1 MKKTRLKTRT
11 WVLILAGILCLCLL
25 VIFTSRRTPRLT
37 AGIYVDG
44 VLVRRVDLNR
54 VQEEEHYRVESHG
67 GFNEILI
74 QPGRICVASADCPD
88 KICVVEGWL
97 PDFGLPIACIPHNLL
112 ILMEEDSP

>member
-1 MKKTRLKTRT
+1 MKTPRLKTRT
-11 WVLILAGILCLCLL
+11 WIVILAGILGICLIM
-25 VIFTSRRTPRLT
+25 IFASRRTPRLS

-44 VLVRRVDLNR
+44 VLVRRVDLKR